1 MIFCCKIIKFVHVA
15 QWIERS
21 PPERKAV
28 GSTPIMYIH
37 FRGCRTKKLVRC
49 PFFYVNVV
57 YNLKNKS
64 QASKTLGF
72 MVKY

>member
-21 PPERKAV
+21 PPERKVV

-37 FRGCRTKKLVRC
+37 FTAAVLLPLFLFYQKLMC
-49 PFFYVNVV
+49 NISLNPQYP
-57 YNLKNKS
+57 
-64 QASKTLGF
+64 A
-72 MVKY
+72 

>member
-37 FRGCRTKKLVRC
+37 LQRQCYCRCFLFYQKLMC
-49 PFFYVNVV
+49 NISLNPQYP
-57 YNLKNKS
+57 
-64 QASKTLGF
+64 A
-72 MVKY
+72 

>member
-1 MIFCCKIIKFVHVA
+1 MIFCCKIIEFVHVA

-37 FRGCRTKKLVRC
+37 FTVGSVTAAVFCSIR
-49 PFFYVNVV
+49 N
-57 YNLKNKS
+57 
-64 QASKTLGF
+64 
-72 MVKY
+72 

>member
-28 GSTPIMYIH
+28 GSNPA
-37 FRGCRTKKLVRC
+37 RD
-49 PFFYVNVV
+49 
-57 YNLKNKS
+57 
-64 QASKTLGF
+64 ASKHAENL
-72 MVKY
+72 

>member
-37 FRGCRTKKLVRC
+37 FTAAVVL
-49 PFFYVNVV
+49 PLFFVLSEIDV
-57 YNLKNKS
+57 
-64 QASKTLGF
+64 
-72 MVKY
+72 